1 MAFPGDYVSFEA
13 FIFQGRLQGVVV
25 DWEDME
31 GRGSLPKLVILAGTC
46 GCGSKW
52 KTDVGPQMLV

>member
-1 MAFPGDYVSFEA
+1 MIPLTNHHFQSGRSEVVIIYPDGSIVFDAFEQVFDGFEIQ
-13 FIFQGRLQGVVV
+13 F
-25 DWEDME
+25 
-31 GRGSLPKLVILAGTC
+31 

>member
-1 MAFPGDYVSFEA
+1 MDSMDTSTINTSYVSELNQVRAPPGNAMVFHNSC
-13 FIFQGRLQGVVV
+13 GGDL
-25 DWEDME
+25 
-31 GRGSLPKLVILAGTC
+31 THTH